1 MTSRILGLGIA
12 LPEQRLTNADL
23 ETRMETSDDWIVERT
38 GIRER
43 RVAAEGEWTSTLAT
57 EAGAQAIKRSGITT
71 EDIDLVIVA
80 TLTPDQ
86 PMPSTAAYVQDNL
99 GIRAGAFDLGA
110 ACSGF
115 TYSLV
120 VASSMIATGG
130 IRNALVIGAEVLT
143 RVVDPHDRG
152 TAILFGD
159 GAGAAVVGPAPEGEG
174 ILAWDIGCDG
184 SLASILDIPAG
195 GSRIPASA
203 ESVANKLHFA
213 KMEGR
218 EVFRRAV
225 RVVIDSASTTLEH
238 AGITADQVDLF
249 VPHQANIRIIE
260 AVNQRLGIPM
270 ERTVVNV
277 DRYGNT
283 SAASIP
289 IALAE
294 AEHAGRIK
302 PGDLVLLSGFGAGM
316 TWATT
321 LIRWSGKS

>member
-1 MTSRILGLGIA
+1 MIASQILGLGVC

-23 ETRMETSDDWIVERT
+23 ETRMETTDDWIVERT

-43 RVAAEGEWTSTLAT
+43 RVAAEGDWTSTLAT
-57 EAGAQAIKRSGITT
+57 EAGADAIKRSGLTPS
-71 EDIDLVIVA
+71 DIDLVIVA

-86 PMPSTAAYVQDNL
+86 MMPATAVYVQDNL
-99 GIRAGAFDLGA
+99 GIRGGAFDLGA

-115 TYSLV
+115 AYSLV

-159 GAGAAVVGPAPEGEG
+159 GAGAAVVGPAAEGEG
-174 ILAWDIGCDG
+174 LLAWDLGCDG
-184 SLASILDIPAG
+184 SAASILEIPAG
-195 GSRIPASA
+195 GSRMPATP
-203 ESVANKLHFA
+203 ETVANKLHFA
-213 KMEGR
+213 RMEGR

-225 RVVIDSASTTLEH
+225 RAVIDSASVTLEK
-238 AGITADQVDLF
+238 AGLTADDIDLF
-249 VPHQANIRIIE
+249 VPHQANIRIVE
-260 AVNQRLGIPM
+260 AVNARLGIPM

-294 AEHAGRIK
+294 AAHEGRIK

-316 TWATT
+316 TWATA
-321 LIRWSGKS
+321 LIKWGKT